1 MRVKLRP
8 DTHYAPV
15 PQGLYVARGGRE
27 FVLAGPPALYE
38 LVDGLLGPLTEG
50 ADLDQLTAA
59 TGDPAARPVLAHVLG
74 RLLHQDVLLDLDALT
89 VPAPDP
95 QTAAEYADVLA
106 HLETRSVDPYRDF
119 AVLRATT
126 VIVLGTGPAARTAV
140 RTLCAAG
147 VTDLPAQDAD
157 GPALTL
163 RSAADWAVTVHTE
176 DRYALLGDGSEP
188 AALTGR
194 IAAWLDARPHEAAP
208 TPLSATLAGS
218 LAAHT
223 ALDRLLG
230 GPGRP
235 GPLLI
240 HGPHLTTSQLPPPP
254 ARTGP
259 EWTVLAEPPRSA
271 EPSDV
276 DDTADAPE
284 RPGTAERPDTA
295 VPDAAAILGT
305 LAPLTAPWTGLVVPG
320 DDGPLPQLPVSLAT
334 VRPLG
339 GNLLAAWGRTRA
351 AAVLGAVLHALRAL
365 ADRDCP
371 PGTQHPTYSV
381 PAAGSSP
388 TRFLLDGALRLL
400 LPALAAP
407 ASVAWEELDSA
418 RQRSM
423 WSVLDEWFHRD
434 TTLTVRRLDGT
445 DWQLAEVTDTTGELR
460 AAAWG
465 DNRSAALEAAL
476 TAAVAQAQADPET
489 RARLAAAGPATPAEE
504 LTGAQAEAA
513 LMQLT
518 ARLAA
523 HGHTLRAV
531 VRTHDPVLGPL
542 PTTAGRVWCA

>member
-50 ADLDQLTAA
+50 ADLDRLTAA

-74 RLLHQDVLLDLDALT
+74 RLLRQDVLIDLDALT

-95 QTAAEYADVLA
+95 RTSAEYADVLA
-106 HLETRSVDPYRDF
+106 HLETRSADPYRDF
-119 AVLRATT
+119 AVLLAATVT
-126 VIVLGTGPAARTAV
+126 VLGAGPATRTAV
-140 RTLCAAG
+140 RTLCSSG

-163 RSAADWAVTVHTE
+163 RSAGWAVTVHTE
-176 DRYALLGDGSEP
+176 DRYALLGDGTEP
-188 AALTGR
+188 GALTGR

-240 HGPHLTTSQLPPPP
+240 HGPHLTTSQLPPLP

-259 EWTVLAEPPRSA
+259 EWTVLTEPPRSA
-271 EPSDV
+271 EPSGV
-276 DDTADAPE
+276 A
-284 RPGTAERPDTA
+284 DTA
-295 VPDAAAILGT
+295 VPDAAAVLGT

-339 GNLLAAWGRTRA
+339 GDLLAAWGRTRA

-400 LPALAAP
+400 HPALAAP
-407 ASVAWEELDSA
+407 APVAWEELDSA

-445 DWQLAEVTDTTGELR
+445 DWQLAEVTDTAGDLR

-465 DNRSAALEAAL
+465 CDRSTALEAAL

-513 LMQLT
+513 LAQLT

-523 HGHTLRAV
+523 HSHALRAV

-542 PTTAGRVWCA
+542 PATAGRVWCA